1 MQDEPMEKSMSEN
14 VSPRQSASS
23 AFLLVAVGGFS
34 LFWAVFLSMLMRNS
48 FLDVDI
54 ENLWYHLVL
63 RIAFF
68 IGFGACSFGLS
79 RTPEGAIG
87 TGQRRI
93 MTVFAILFSV
103 IAAGSSASYFVT
115 QTAHPLAFDFIVWGL
130 SGAGLCC
137 LFFLWIETVT
147 AVSQSSIVK
156 CLALSVVCGCGFYL
170 VITMLPSPFNI
181 AMLAICPLI
190 SLGILKT
197 LPREPEDPPAADS
210 APAMPALSAD
220 QTVES
225 ATNLEAIPLTE
236 SKKNARL
243 SWAFGAIYVI
253 YGIVFGLGSGSV
265 TQIAGDAT
273 LFVGIAALAALGALA
288 AFAFMRRFS
297 GRIEQS
303 NMLRMV
309 FPFLVIALVP
319 MSFMSDV
326 VYTLCNLLLL
336 GAYVF
341 VLLTSIAFEL
351 QTARNRKA
359 SYLFFIGTSQT
370 ALSGGL
376 VIGYGLGFAA
386 SATGAINLSMLSG
399 IALGLVVLLAA
410 FVTFA
415 PIEPLIHD
423 PAPVEPAPANGASAA
438 KTGESAAEA
447 AERQAEHEKGHW
459 RACCAALAE
468 RYALSPRE
476 TEVFYYLAKG
486 RGIEHIQNKLYISS
500 HTVKT
505 HTYNIY
511 RKMNVGS
518 REELL
523 DIIEEEKRAQRGE

>member
-1 MQDEPMEKSMSEN
+1 MEKSMSAN

-79 RTPEGAIG
+79 RTPDGVIGA
-87 TGQRRI
+87 GQRRV

-103 IAAGSSASYFVT
+103 IAAGSSASYFIT
-115 QTAHPLAFDFIVWGL
+115 QTAHPLAFDFIAWGL

-181 AMLAICPLI
+181 AMLAVCPLI

-197 LPREPEDPPAADS
+197 LPREPDGPPAVACSDAADATDAS
-210 APAMPALSAD
+210 AEERGLEGAAG
-220 QTVES
+220 
-225 ATNLEAIPLTE
+225 LEAIPLSE
-236 SKKNARL
+236 SKKNAHL

-288 AFAFMRRFS
+288 ALAFMRRFS

-351 QTARNRKA
+351 QTARSRKA

-376 VIGYGLGFAA
+376 VVGYGLGFAA

-415 PIEPLIHD
+415 PIEPLMHD
-423 PAPVEPAPANGASAA
+423 PAPAEPAPASGAAAA
-438 KTGESAAEA
+438 KTEESAAEA

-459 RACCAALAE
+459 RACCATLAE

-523 DIIEEEKRAQRGE
+523 DIIEEEKRAQRGT